1 MANPYNQDPT
11 DPAAGP
17 AATGPAN
24 ADRAATTDSAAATD
38 GNAAVNGDV
47 PAGNAAA
54 QSPASDVAAQGTAAD
69 DTVANGTVTDGA
81 TPVNGAVPADGTA
94 DDVVP
99 GEGQEQKKP
108 AGPMA
113 LSIGTAIMSIAAIAV
128 IFLTFL
134 WPAQNAEPQNIP
146 VGIAASEKTFNE
158 LDSQMKE
165 VADQNQ
171 LVIPFKME
179 RYEDA
184 SAARTAVKN
193 NDVQGALVISDKPDQ
208 VQALLASANG
218 LEPSRAIAEFAQE
231 VNQLPAQRAQTE
243 GKQPSEEVMQAAMAG
258 PDIQDLVPMSEQ
270 EQQGKTLGKITLPL
284 VFAGLLLGLASV
296 GLLRGAQQRVLT
308 LLAGS
313 VLGGLIAAVVTVL
326 TVGYVDGN
334 LVSLWLS
341 FTLGILAVA
350 APVAGLGSL
359 LGSYGAWIGVAI
371 PVLAYP
377 LSGANEPREFLGALG
392 SLGEALAPG
401 AATKLN
407 KLLVHFPDAALW
419 QPLLVLLAWSVLG
432 IALIA
437 VGQLRDEQEANEDQ
451 QVFGETGEPVGAEDS
466 AQAGV
471 GAPGAAN
478 GAGAENGALAGNGT
492 ATHGTPQANAG
503 EGIDPAEGT
512 TPDEGTSNNTDRG

>member
-17 AATGPAN
+17 DATGPAN

-54 QSPASDVAAQGTAAD
+54 QSPASDVAAQGTVAD
-69 DTVANGTVTDGA
+69 DTVTHGV
-81 TPVNGAVPADGTA
+81 TPVNGAVPAEGTA
-94 DDVVP
+94 DSAVP
-99 GEGQEQKKP
+99 GEEQGQKKP

-171 LVIPFKME
+171 LTIPFQMQ

-231 VNQLPAQRAQTE
+231 VNQLPAQRAQIE
-243 GKQPSEEVMQAAMAG
+243 DKQPSEEVMQAAMAG

-270 EQQGKTLGKITLPL
+270 EQQGKTLGKMTLPL

-377 LSGANEPREFLGALG
+377 LSGANEPRGFLGALG

-437 VGQLRDEQEANEDQ
+437 VGQLRDGQEQANPAAGKVATDE
-451 QVFGETGEPVGAEDS
+451 GTEGNENAELVES
-466 AQAGV
+466 
-471 GAPGAAN
+471 GAAS
-478 GAGAENGALAGNGT
+478 
-492 ATHGTPQANAG
+492 HGTPQANAG

-512 TPDEGTSNNTDRG
+512 NPDEGTSNNTDRG

>member
-11 DPAAGP
+11 DPAEGP
-17 AATGPAN
+17 DATGPAN
-24 ADRAATTDSAAATD
+24 ADRAATTDSAAAVEGSAATD
-38 GNAAVNGDV
+38 NDAVAHGNVPTGD
-47 PAGNAAA
+47 
-54 QSPASDVAAQGTAAD
+54 DVVAQGTAAD
-69 DTVANGTVTDGA
+69 GTVADGA
-81 TPVNGAVPADGTA
+81 TPVNGAAPADGTA
-94 DDVVP
+94 EGVVP
-99 GEGQEQKKP
+99 GEEQEQKKP

-165 VADQNQ
+165 VAEQNQ
-171 LVIPFKME
+171 LVIPFTME

-184 SAARTAVKN
+184 AAARTAVKN
-193 NDVQGALVISDKPDQ
+193 NEVQGALVISDEPGQ
-208 VQALLASANG
+208 VRALLASANG

-231 VNQLPAQRAQTE
+231 VNQLPAQRAQLE
-243 GKQPSEEVMQAAMAG
+243 GKQPSPEVMQAAMAG
-258 PDIQDLVPMSEQ
+258 PDIQDLVPLSEQ
-270 EQQGKTLGKITLPL
+270 EQQGKTLGKMTLPL

-296 GLLRGAQQRVLT
+296 GLLRGTQQRVLT

-326 TVGYVDGN
+326 TVGFVDGN

-350 APVAGLGSL
+350 APVAGLGAL

-392 SLGEALAPG
+392 NLGEALAPG
-401 AATKLN
+401 AATRLN

-437 VGQLRDEQEANEDQ
+437 VGQLRDQQETNEDHE
-451 QVFGETGEPVGAEDS
+451 VFGENADEPVGAE
-466 AQAGV
+466 AGEA
-471 GAPGAAN
+471 APGAENHA
-478 GAGAENGALAGNGT
+478 AAENGALAGSGAANHAAGV
-492 ATHGTPQANAG
+492 HGAQQANAG
-503 EGIDPAEGT
+503 EVIASVEGT
-512 TPDEGTSNNTDRG
+512 PTDRT

>member
-11 DPAAGP
+11 DPAEGP
-17 AATGPAN
+17 DATGPAN
-24 ADRAATTDSAAATD
+24 ADRAATTDSAASAEGSGATD
-38 GNAAVNGDV
+38 GNAAAHGDV
-47 PAGNAAA
+47 PTG
-54 QSPASDVAAQGTAAD
+54 DVVTEGTAAD
-69 DTVANGTVTDGA
+69 DTVADGA
-81 TPVNGAVPADGTA
+81 TPVHGAVPADGTA

-113 LSIGTAIMSIAAIAV
+113 LSIGTAVMSIAAIAV

-134 WPAQNAEPQNIP
+134 WPAQNVEPQNIP
-146 VGIAASEKTFNE
+146 VGIAASEKTFHE

-165 VADQNQ
+165 VAEQNQ

-270 EQQGKTLGKITLPL
+270 EQQGKTLGKMTLPL

-377 LSGANEPREFLGALG
+377 LSGANEPRGFLGALG

-437 VGQLRDEQEANEDQ
+437 VGQLRDGQEQANPAAGKVATDE
-451 QVFGETGEPVGAEDS
+451 GTEGNENAELVES
-466 AQAGV
+466 
-471 GAPGAAN
+471 GAAS
-478 GAGAENGALAGNGT
+478 
-492 ATHGTPQANAG
+492 HGTPQANAG

-512 TPDEGTSNNTDRG
+512 NPDEGTSNNTDRG

>member
-17 AATGPAN
+17 DTPGPTN
-24 ADRAATTDSAAATD
+24 ADRAAATESSPATD
-38 GNAAVNGDV
+38 NDAVAHGDV
-47 PAGNAAA
+47 PTG
-54 QSPASDVAAQGTAAD
+54 DVVAQGTATD
-69 DTVANGTVTDGA
+69 SPVADGA
-81 TPVNGAVPADGTA
+81 TPANGAVPADGTA

-99 GEGQEQKKP
+99 GEEQEPKKP
-108 AGPMA
+108 AGPVA

-165 VADQNQ
+165 VAEQNQ

-193 NDVQGALVISDKPDQ
+193 NEVQGALVVSDEPDQ
-208 VQALLASANG
+208 VRALLASANG

-231 VNQLPAQRAQTE
+231 VNQLPAQRAQLE
-243 GKQPSEEVMQAAMAG
+243 GKQPSPEVMQAAMAG
-258 PDIQDLVPMSEQ
+258 PDIQDLVPLSEQ
-270 EQQGKTLGKITLPL
+270 EQQGKTLGKMTLPL

-296 GLLRGAQQRVLT
+296 GLLRGTQQRVLT

-326 TVGYVDGN
+326 TVGFVDGN

-341 FTLGILAVA
+341 FALGILAVA
-350 APVAGLGSL
+350 APVAGLGAL

-401 AATKLN
+401 AATRLN

-437 VGQLRDEQEANEDQ
+437 VGQLRDEQEANEAHE
-451 QVFGETGEPVGAEDS
+451 VFGEDVGEPIGAE
-466 AQAGV
+466 AGT
-471 GAPGAAN
+471 A
-478 GAGAENGALAGNGT
+478 AENGAFAGNGAAGYGAANHDT
-492 ATHGTPQANAG
+492 GAHGAQQANAG
-503 EGIDPAEGT
+503 EGIASAEGT
-512 TPDEGTSNNTDRG
+512 PTDRT

>member
-1 MANPYNQDPT
+1 MANPYNEDPT
-11 DPAAGP
+11 DPAAGSD
-17 AATGPAN
+17 ATGPAN

-38 GNAAVNGDV
+38 GSAAVNGDV
-47 PAGNAAA
+47 PAGDVAA
-54 QSPASDVAAQGTAAD
+54 QGHTGDVAAQGTVAD
-69 DTVANGTVTDGA
+69 DTVTHGA

-94 DDVVP
+94 DDVTP
-99 GEGQEQKKP
+99 DEEQGQKKP

-134 WPAQNAEPQNIP
+134 WPAQHSEPQNIP

-158 LDSQMKE
+158 LDSQMQE
-165 VADQNQ
+165 VAEQNQ
-171 LVIPFKME
+171 LTVPFQME

-193 NDVQGALVISDKPDQ
+193 NEVQGALVIPDEPGQ
-208 VQALLASANG
+208 VRALLASANG
-218 LEPSRAIAEFAQE
+218 LEPSRSIAEFAQE
-231 VNQLPAQRAQTE
+231 VNQLPAQRAQLE
-243 GKQPSEEVMQAAMAG
+243 GKQPSQEVMQAAMAG
-258 PDIQDLVPMSEQ
+258 PDIQDLVPMSQQ
-270 EQQGKTLGKITLPL
+270 EQQGKTLGKMTLPL

-341 FTLGILAVA
+341 FALGILAIA
-350 APVAGLGSL
+350 APVAGLGAL
-359 LGSYGAWIGVAI
+359 LGAYGAWIGVAI

-377 LSGANEPREFLGALG
+377 LSGANEPREFLGGLG
-392 SLGEALAPG
+392 SLGEFLAPG
-401 AATKLN
+401 AATTLN

-419 QPLLVLLAWSVLG
+419 KPLLALLAWSVLG

-437 VGQLRDEQEANEDQ
+437 VGQLREQQEATEVTGADTQ
-451 QVFGETGEPVGAEDS
+451 DPAGLGTGES
-466 AQAGV
+466 T
-471 GAPGAAN
+471 
-478 GAGAENGALAGNGT
+478 AGATNGALVESGAAVHGTPRSDAGNGI
-492 ATHGTPQANAG
+492 N
-503 EGIDPAEGT
+503 PAEGT
-512 TPDEGTSNNTDRG
+512 STTERG

>member
-17 AATGPAN
+17 DAAEG
-24 ADRAATTDSAAATD
+24 SAATD
-38 GNAAVNGDV
+38 SDAVAHGDV
-47 PAGNAAA
+47 PVGDVAA
-54 QSPASDVAAQGTAAD
+54 QGTTSDVAAQGTAAD
-69 DTVANGTVTDGA
+69 GTVAHGA
-81 TPVNGAVPADGTA
+81 TPVNGTVPADDTA
-94 DDVVP
+94 DGTVP
-99 GEGQEQKKP
+99 GEGQGQNKP

-165 VADQNQ
+165 VAEQNQ
-171 LVIPFKME
+171 LTVPFQME

-193 NDVQGALVISDKPDQ
+193 NEVQGALVIPDEPGQ
-208 VQALLASANG
+208 VRALLASANG
-218 LEPSRAIAEFAQE
+218 LEPSRSIAEFAQE
-231 VNQLPAQRAQTE
+231 VNQLPAQRAQLE
-243 GKQPSEEVMQAAMAG
+243 GKQPSQEVMQAAMAG
-258 PDIQDLVPMSEQ
+258 PDIQDLVPMSQQ
-270 EQQGKTLGKITLPL
+270 EQQGKTLGKMTLPL

-341 FTLGILAVA
+341 FALGILAIS
-350 APVAGLGSL
+350 APVAGLGAL

-377 LSGANEPREFLGALG
+377 LSGANEPREFLGGLG
-392 SLGEALAPG
+392 SLGEFLAPG
-401 AATKLN
+401 AVTTLN

-437 VGQLRDEQEANEDQ
+437 VGQLRDEQEANEGHDL
-451 QVFGETGEPVGAEDS
+451 FGENTGEPIGAE
-466 AQAGV
+466 AGEA
-471 GAPGAAN
+471 APGAENHA
-478 GAGAENGALAGNGT
+478 AAENGTLAENDAAGYG
-492 ATHGTPQANAG
+492 AAQANAG
-503 EGIDPAEGT
+503 EGIASAED
-512 TPDEGTSNNTDRG
+512 TPTDRT

>member
-17 AATGPAN
+17 DATGPAN

-54 QSPASDVAAQGTAAD
+54 QSPASDVAAQGTVAD
-69 DTVANGTVTDGA
+69 DTVTHGA
-81 TPVNGAVPADGTA
+81 TPVNGAVPAEGTA
-94 DDVVP
+94 DSAVP
-99 GEGQEQKKP
+99 GEEQGQKKP

-270 EQQGKTLGKITLPL
+270 EQQGKTLGKMTLPL

-377 LSGANEPREFLGALG
+377 LSGANEPRGFLGALG

-437 VGQLRDEQEANEDQ
+437 VGQLRDGQEQANPAAGKVATDE
-451 QVFGETGEPVGAEDS
+451 GTEGNENAELVES
-466 AQAGV
+466 
-471 GAPGAAN
+471 GAAS
-478 GAGAENGALAGNGT
+478 
-492 ATHGTPQANAG
+492 HGTPQANAG

>member
-11 DPAAGP
+11 DPAEGP
-17 AATGPAN
+17 DATGPAN

-47 PAGNAAA
+47 PTG
-54 QSPASDVAAQGTAAD
+54 DVAAQGATGD
-69 DTVANGTVTDGA
+69 VVAQGTVTHDA
-81 TPVNGAVPADGTA
+81 TPVNGAVPAEGTA
-94 DDVVP
+94 DSAVP
-99 GEGQEQKKP
+99 GEEQGQKKP

-231 VNQLPAQRAQTE
+231 VNQLPAQRAQIE

-270 EQQGKTLGKITLPL
+270 EQQGKTLGKMTLPL

-296 GLLRGAQQRVLT
+296 GLLRGAPQRVLT

-341 FTLGILAVA
+341 FALGILAVA
-350 APVAGLGSL
+350 APVAGLGAL
-359 LGSYGAWIGVAI
+359 LGAYGAWIGVAI

-377 LSGANEPREFLGALG
+377 LSGANEPREFLGGLG
-392 SLGEALAPG
+392 SLGEFLAPG
-401 AATKLN
+401 AATTLN

-419 QPLLVLLAWSVLG
+419 KPLLALLAWSVLG

-437 VGQLRDEQEANEDQ
+437 VGQLREQQEATEVTGADTQ
-451 QVFGETGEPVGAEDS
+451 DPAGLGTGES
-466 AQAGV
+466 T
-471 GAPGAAN
+471 
-478 GAGAENGALAGNGT
+478 AGATNGALVESGAAVHGTPRSDAGNGI
-492 ATHGTPQANAG
+492 N
-503 EGIDPAEGT
+503 PAEGT
-512 TPDEGTSNNTDRG
+512 STTERG

>member
-17 AATGPAN
+17 DATGPAN

-54 QSPASDVAAQGTAAD
+54 QSPASDVAAQGTVAD
-69 DTVANGTVTDGA
+69 DTVTHGA
-81 TPVNGAVPADGTA
+81 TPVNGAVPAEGTA
-94 DDVVP
+94 DSAVP
-99 GEGQEQKKP
+99 GEEQGQKKP

-171 LVIPFKME
+171 LTIPFQMQ

-231 VNQLPAQRAQTE
+231 VNQLPAQRAQIE
-243 GKQPSEEVMQAAMAG
+243 DKQPSEEVMQAAMAG

-270 EQQGKTLGKITLPL
+270 EQQGKTLGKMTLPL

-377 LSGANEPREFLGALG
+377 LSGANEPRGFLGALG

-419 QPLLVLLAWSVLG
+419 QPLLVLLAWSMLG

-437 VGQLRDEQEANEDQ
+437 VGQLRDGQEQANPADGKVATDE
-451 QVFGETGEPVGAEDS
+451 GTEGNENAELVES
-466 AQAGV
+466 
-471 GAPGAAN
+471 GAAS
-478 GAGAENGALAGNGT
+478 
-492 ATHGTPQANAG
+492 HGTPQANAG

-512 TPDEGTSNNTDRG
+512 NPDEGTSNNTDRG

>member
-11 DPAAGP
+11 DPAEGP
-17 AATGPAN
+17 DATGPAN
-24 ADRAATTDSAAATD
+24 ADRAATTDSAASAEGSGATD
-38 GNAAVNGDV
+38 GNAAAHGDV
-47 PAGNAAA
+47 PTG
-54 QSPASDVAAQGTAAD
+54 DVVTEGTAAD
-69 DTVANGTVTDGA
+69 DTVADGA
-81 TPVNGAVPADGTA
+81 TPVHGAVPADGTA

-113 LSIGTAIMSIAAIAV
+113 LSIGTAVMSIAAIAV

-134 WPAQNAEPQNIP
+134 WPAQNVEPQNIP

-165 VADQNQ
+165 VAEQNQ

-193 NDVQGALVISDKPDQ
+193 NDVQGALVISDEPNQ
-208 VQALLASANG
+208 VRTLLASANG

-231 VNQLPAQRAQTE
+231 VNQLPAQRAQLE
-243 GKQPSEEVMQAAMAG
+243 GKQPSQEVMQAAMAG

-270 EQQGKTLGKITLPL
+270 EQQGKTLGKMTLPL

-296 GLLRGAQQRVLT
+296 GLLRSAQQRVLT

-326 TVGYVDGN
+326 TVGYMDGN

-350 APVAGLGSL
+350 APVAGLGAL
-359 LGSYGAWIGVAI
+359 LGNYGAWIGVAI

-377 LSGANEPREFLGALG
+377 LSGANGPREFLGALG

-437 VGQLRDEQEANEDQ
+437 VGQLRDQQEQANPAA
-451 QVFGETGEPVGAEDS
+451 GEIATDEGAEGNENAELVES
-466 AQAGV
+466 GAAAHGAGV
-471 GAPGAAN
+471 HGAQQ
-478 GAGAENGALAGNGT
+478 T
-492 ATHGTPQANAG
+492 NAG
-503 EGIDPAEGT
+503 GGISPAEGT
-512 TPDEGTSNNTDRG
+512 PTDRG

>member
-17 AATGPAN
+17 DATGPAN
-24 ADRAATTDSAAATD
+24 ADRAATTDGAAAAEGSAATD
-38 GNAAVNGDV
+38 SDAVAHGDV
-47 PAGNAAA
+47 PTG
-54 QSPASDVAAQGTAAD
+54 DVVTEGTAAD

-81 TPVNGAVPADGTA
+81 TPVNGAVAANGTA

-165 VADQNQ
+165 VAEQNQ
-171 LVIPFKME
+171 LTVPFTME

-193 NDVQGALVISDKPDQ
+193 NEVQGALVVSDEPDQ
-208 VQALLASANG
+208 VRALLASANG

-231 VNQLPAQRAQTE
+231 VNQLPAQRAQLE
-243 GKQPSEEVMQAAMAG
+243 GTQPSPEVMQAAMAG

-270 EQQGKTLGKITLPL
+270 EQQGKTLGKMTLPL

-401 AATKLN
+401 AATRLN

-437 VGQLRDEQEANEDQ
+437 VGQLRDEQEANEAQ
-451 QVFGETGEPVGAEDS
+451 QVFGENAGEPVGAE
-466 AQAGV
+466 AGEA
-471 GAPGAAN
+471 APGAENHA
-478 GAGAENGALAGNGT
+478 AAENGALAGYGAANHDAGV
-492 ATHGTPQANAG
+492 HGAQQADSG
-503 EGIDPAEGT
+503 EGFNSAEGT
-512 TPDEGTSNNTDRG
+512 PTDRT

>member
-11 DPAAGP
+11 DPTSGSD
-17 AATGPAN
+17 ATGPAN
-24 ADRAATTDSAAATD
+24 ADRAATTDSAAAAEGSAATD
-38 GNAAVNGDV
+38 SDAVAHGNVPTGD
-47 PAGNAAA
+47 
-54 QSPASDVAAQGTAAD
+54 DVVAQGTATD
-69 DTVANGTVTDGA
+69 GTVVDGA
-81 TPVNGAVPADGTA
+81 TPANGVVPADGTA
-94 DDVVP
+94 EGAAP
-99 GEGQEQKKP
+99 GEEQEQKKP

-165 VADQNQ
+165 VAEQNQ

-193 NDVQGALVISDKPDQ
+193 NEVQGALVISDEPDQ
-208 VQALLASANG
+208 VRALLASANG

-231 VNQLPAQRAQTE
+231 VNQLPAQRAQLE
-243 GKQPSEEVMQAAMAG
+243 GTQPSPEVMQAAMAG

-270 EQQGKTLGKITLPL
+270 EQQGKTLGKMTLPL

-296 GLLRGAQQRVLT
+296 GLLRSAQQRVLT

-377 LSGANEPREFLGALG
+377 ISGANEPREFLGALG
-392 SLGEALAPG
+392 SIGEALAPG
-401 AATKLN
+401 AATRLN

-437 VGQLRDEQEANEDQ
+437 VGQLRDQQEANEAHE
-451 QVFGETGEPVGAEDS
+451 VFGENADEPVGAE
-466 AQAGV
+466 AGEA
-471 GAPGAAN
+471 APGAENHA
-478 GAGAENGALAGNGT
+478 AAENGALAENDAAGYG
-492 ATHGTPQANAG
+492 AAQANAG
-503 EGIDPAEGT
+503 EGIASAED
-512 TPDEGTSNNTDRG
+512 TPTDRT

>member
-17 AATGPAN
+17 DATGPAN

-54 QSPASDVAAQGTAAD
+54 QSPASDVAAQGTVAD
-69 DTVANGTVTDGA
+69 DTVTHGA
-81 TPVNGAVPADGTA
+81 TPVNGAVPAEGTA
-94 DDVVP
+94 DSAVP
-99 GEGQEQKKP
+99 GEEQGQKKP

-231 VNQLPAQRAQTE
+231 VNQLPAQRAQIE
-243 GKQPSEEVMQAAMAG
+243 DKQPSEEVMQAAMAG

-270 EQQGKTLGKITLPL
+270 EQQGKTLGKMTLPL

-326 TVGYVDGN
+326 KVGYVDGN

-437 VGQLRDEQEANEDQ
+437 VGQLRDGQEQANPAAGKVATDE
-451 QVFGETGEPVGAEDS
+451 GTEGNENAELVES
-466 AQAGV
+466 
-471 GAPGAAN
+471 GAAS
-478 GAGAENGALAGNGT
+478 
-492 ATHGTPQANAG
+492 HGTPQANAG

-512 TPDEGTSNNTDRG
+512 NPDEGTSNNTDRG

>member
-17 AATGPAN
+17 DATGPAN

-171 LVIPFKME
+171 LTIPFQMQ

-231 VNQLPAQRAQTE
+231 VNQLPAQRAQIE
-243 GKQPSEEVMQAAMAG
+243 DKQPSEEVMQAAMAG

-270 EQQGKTLGKITLPL
+270 EQQGKTLGKMTLPL

-377 LSGANEPREFLGALG
+377 LSGANEPRGFLGALG

-437 VGQLRDEQEANEDQ
+437 VGQLRDGQEQANPAAGKVATDE
-451 QVFGETGEPVGAEDS
+451 GTEGNENAELVES
-466 AQAGV
+466 
-471 GAPGAAN
+471 GAAS
-478 GAGAENGALAGNGT
+478 
-492 ATHGTPQANAG
+492 HGTPQANAG

-512 TPDEGTSNNTDRG
+512 NPDEGTSNNTDRG

>member
-17 AATGPAN
+17 DAAEG
-24 ADRAATTDSAAATD
+24 SAATD
-38 GNAAVNGDV
+38 SDAVAHGDV
-47 PAGNAAA
+47 PTG
-54 QSPASDVAAQGTAAD
+54 DVAAQSTTGDDVAAQSTAAD
-69 DTVANGTVTDGA
+69 GTVADGA
-81 TPVNGAVPADGTA
+81 TPVNGAAPADGTA
-94 DDVVP
+94 EGAVP
-99 GEGQEQKKP
+99 GEEQEQKKP

-165 VADQNQ
+165 VAEQNQ

-193 NDVQGALVISDKPDQ
+193 NEVQGALVVSDEPDQ
-208 VQALLASANG
+208 VRALLASANG

-231 VNQLPAQRAQTE
+231 VNQLPAQRAQLE
-243 GKQPSEEVMQAAMAG
+243 GKQPSPEVMQAAMAG
-258 PDIQDLVPMSEQ
+258 PDIQDLVPLSEQ
-270 EQQGKTLGKITLPL
+270 EQQGKTLGKMTLPL

-296 GLLRGAQQRVLT
+296 GLLRGTQQRVLT

-326 TVGYVDGN
+326 TVGFVDGN

-341 FTLGILAVA
+341 FALGILAVA
-350 APVAGLGSL
+350 APVAGLGAL

-401 AATKLN
+401 AATRLN

-437 VGQLRDEQEANEDQ
+437 VGQLRDEQEANEAHE
-451 QVFGETGEPVGAEDS
+451 VFGEDVGEPIGAE
-466 AQAGV
+466 AGT
-471 GAPGAAN
+471 A
-478 GAGAENGALAGNGT
+478 AENGAFAGNGAAGYGAANHDT
-492 ATHGTPQANAG
+492 GAHGAQQANAG
-503 EGIDPAEGT
+503 EGIASAEGT
-512 TPDEGTSNNTDRG
+512 PTDRT

>member
-17 AATGPAN
+17 DATGPAN

-47 PAGNAAA
+47 PVGDVAA
-54 QSPASDVAAQGTAAD
+54 QGTTSDVAAQGTAAD
-69 DTVANGTVTDGA
+69 GTVADGA
-81 TPVNGAVPADGTA
+81 TPVNGAAPADDTADGT
-94 DDVVP
+94 VP
-99 GEGQEQKKP
+99 GEGQGQNKP

-165 VADQNQ
+165 VAEQNQ
-171 LVIPFKME
+171 LTVPFQME

-193 NDVQGALVISDKPDQ
+193 NEVQGALVIPDEPGQ
-208 VQALLASANG
+208 VRALLASANG
-218 LEPSRAIAEFAQE
+218 LEPSRSIAEFAQE
-231 VNQLPAQRAQTE
+231 VNQLPAQRAQLE
-243 GKQPSEEVMQAAMAG
+243 GKQPSQEVMQAAMAG
-258 PDIQDLVPMSEQ
+258 PDIQDLVPMSQQ
-270 EQQGKTLGKITLPL
+270 EQQGKTLGKMTLPL

-341 FTLGILAVA
+341 FALGILAIS
-350 APVAGLGSL
+350 APVAGLGAL
-359 LGSYGAWIGVAI
+359 LGGYGAWIGVAI

-377 LSGANEPREFLGALG
+377 LSGAIEPREFLGGLG
-392 SLGEALAPG
+392 SLGEFLAPG
-401 AATKLN
+401 AVTTLN

-419 QPLLVLLAWSVLG
+419 KPLLALLAWSVLG

-437 VGQLRDEQEANEDQ
+437 VGQLRDQQEATEVTGADIQDPAALGN
-451 QVFGETGEPVGAEDS
+451 GEST
-466 AQAGV
+466 
-471 GAPGAAN
+471 
-478 GAGAENGALAGNGT
+478 AGATNGALTESGALTETG
-492 ATHGTPQANAG
+492 AAVHGTPQSVAG
-503 EGIDPAEGT
+503 EGINNPAEGPT
-512 TPDEGTSNNTDRG
+512 NTERG

>member
-1 MANPYNQDPT
+1 MQAPFGYSLFAGWREALASGRSTFPNRHERVVTHEMANPYNQDPT
-11 DPAAGP
+11 DPAAGSD
-17 AATGPAN
+17 ATGPAD
-24 ADRAATTDSAAATD
+24 ADHAATTDSAAAAEGTAATD
-38 GNAAVNGDV
+38 SDAVAHGDV
-47 PAGNAAA
+47 PTG
-54 QSPASDVAAQGTAAD
+54 DVAAQSTTGDNVVTQGTATD
-69 DTVANGTVTDGA
+69 GTVADA
-81 TPVNGAVPADGTA
+81 APPANGAVPADGTA
-94 DDVVP
+94 EGAAP
-99 GEGQEQKKP
+99 GEEQEQKKP

-158 LDSQMKE
+158 LDSQMQE
-165 VADQNQ
+165 VAEQNQ
-171 LVIPFKME
+171 LTVPFTME

-193 NDVQGALVISDKPDQ
+193 NEVQGALVVSDKPGQ
-208 VQALLASANG
+208 VRALLASANG

-231 VNQLPAQRAQTE
+231 VNQLPAQRAQLE
-243 GKQPSEEVMQAAMAG
+243 GKQPSPEVMQAAMAG

-270 EQQGKTLGKITLPL
+270 EQQGKTLGKMTLPL

-296 GLLRGAQQRVLT
+296 GLLRSAQQRVLT

-341 FTLGILAVA
+341 FTLGILAIA
-350 APVAGLGSL
+350 APVAGLGAL

-401 AATKLN
+401 AATRLN

-437 VGQLRDEQEANEDQ
+437 VGQLRDQQEANEDREA
-451 QVFGETGEPVGAEDS
+451 FGEDVGEPVDAEAAAEVS
-466 AQAGV
+466 A
-471 GAPGAAN
+471 GAPN
-478 GAGAENGALAGNGT
+478 
-492 ATHGTPQANAG
+492 
-503 EGIDPAEGT
+503 
-512 TPDEGTSNNTDRG
+512 R

>member
-17 AATGPAN
+17 DATGPAN

-54 QSPASDVAAQGTAAD
+54 QSPASDVAAQGTVAD
-69 DTVANGTVTDGA
+69 DTVTHGA
-81 TPVNGAVPADGTA
+81 TPVNGAVPAEGTA
-94 DDVVP
+94 DSAVP
-99 GEGQEQKKP
+99 GEEQGQKKP

-171 LVIPFKME
+171 LTIPFQMQ

-231 VNQLPAQRAQTE
+231 VNQLPAQRAQIE
-243 GKQPSEEVMQAAMAG
+243 DKQPSEEVMQAAMAG

-377 LSGANEPREFLGALG
+377 LSGANEPRGFLGALG

-437 VGQLRDEQEANEDQ
+437 VGQLRDGQEQANPAAGKVATDE
-451 QVFGETGEPVGAEDS
+451 GTEGNENAELVES
-466 AQAGV
+466 
-471 GAPGAAN
+471 GAAS
-478 GAGAENGALAGNGT
+478 
-492 ATHGTPQANAG
+492 HGTPQANAG

-512 TPDEGTSNNTDRG
+512 NPDEGTSNNTDRG

>member
-17 AATGPAN
+17 DATGPAN

-47 PAGNAAA
+47 PAGNAAT

-69 DTVANGTVTDGA
+69 GTVADGVA
-81 TPVNGAVPADGTA
+81 PANGAVPADGTA
-94 DDVVP
+94 DGAAP
-99 GEGQEQKKP
+99 GEEQGQKKP

-146 VGIAASEKTFNE
+146 VGIAASERSFNE

-165 VADQNQ
+165 VSEQNQ
-171 LVIPFKME
+171 LTIPFQME

-193 NDVQGALVISDKPDQ
+193 NEVQGALVISDEPGQ
-208 VQALLASANG
+208 VRALLASANG

-231 VNQLPAQRAQTE
+231 VNQLPAQRAQVE
-243 GKQPSEEVMQAAMAG
+243 GKQPSQEVMQAAMAG
-258 PDIQDLVPMSEQ
+258 PDIQDLVPMSQQ
-270 EQQGKTLGKITLPL
+270 EQQGKTLGKMTLPL

-341 FTLGILAVA
+341 FALGILAIA
-350 APVAGLGSL
+350 APVAGLGAL
-359 LGSYGAWIGVAI
+359 LGGYGAWIGVAI

-377 LSGANEPREFLGALG
+377 LSGANEPHEFLGGLG
-392 SLGEALAPG
+392 SLGEFLAPG
-401 AATKLN
+401 AATTLN

-419 QPLLVLLAWSVLG
+419 KPLLVLLAWSVLG

-437 VGQLRDEQEANEDQ
+437 VGQLRDQQEATEVTGADTQ
-451 QVFGETGEPVGAEDS
+451 DPADPGAGEGTA
-466 AQAGV
+466 
-471 GAPGAAN
+471 GAPNDALAESGALTEAGAA
-478 GAGAENGALAGNGT
+478 A
-492 ATHGTPQANAG
+492 HGTPRSDAG
-503 EGIDPAEGT
+503 KGINPAEGT
-512 TPDEGTSNNTDRG
+512 TPTERG